1 MGQHI
6 GKQSILTKRENIM
19 KKVIIAT
26 GIVLALVALKAYAC
40 YTQTYIVDGRII
52 NCTTCGNVTN
62 CF

>member
-1 MGQHI
+1 
-6 GKQSILTKRENIM
+6 M

-62 CF
+62 RF

>member
-1 MGQHI
+1 
-6 GKQSILTKRENIM
+6 M
-19 KKVIIAT
+19 KTNQKKKLL
-26 GIVLALVALKAYAC
+26 VLAGVIVALFAIKAYAC

>member
-1 MGQHI
+1 
-6 GKQSILTKRENIM
+6 M

-62 CF
+62 CS

>member
-1 MGQHI
+1 
-6 GKQSILTKRENIM
+6 M
-19 KKVIIAT
+19 KTNQKKKLLVLVGVI
-26 GIVLALVALKAYAC
+26 VAIFAIKAYAC

>member
-1 MGQHI
+1 
-6 GKQSILTKRENIM
+6 M
-19 KKVIIAT
+19 KKLAIVL

-40 YTQTYIVDGRII
+40 TTQTYIIDGRIV

>member
-6 GKQSILTKRENIM
+6 GKQSILTIRENIM

>member
-1 MGQHI
+1 
-6 GKQSILTKRENIM
+6 M
-19 KKVIIAT
+19 KKVIAFLA
-26 GIVLALVALKAYAC
+26 IVAALFAIKAYAC

>member
-6 GKQSILTKRENIM
+6 GKQSILTMKGNNM

>member
-6 GKQSILTKRENIM
+6 GKQSILTMKGNMM
-19 KKVIIAT
+19 KKVIVAT

>member
-1 MGQHI
+1 
-6 GKQSILTKRENIM
+6 M
-19 KKVIIAT
+19 KTNQNKKLL
-26 GIVLALVALKAYAC
+26 VLAGVIVALFAIKAYAC